1 VTIIRDHTTDIA
13 TLVGKVL
20 SSTDAAINRAGNES
34 LRDGAEPIMRTLSD
48 CRSRLLEANAESA
61 TIKDTAKLK
70 DLNNRLPPM
79 AFEIARETK
88 ELVHRVEQIYNEAA
102 DDDDFR

>member
-1 VTIIRDHTTDIA
+1 M
-13 TLVGKVL
+13 L
-20 SSTDAAINRAGNES
+20 SSTEAAINKTGNDS

-48 CRSRLLEANAESA
+48 CRSRLLDANAESA
-61 TIKDTAKLK
+61 TINDTGKLK
-70 DLNNRLPPM
+70 DFHNRLPPM